1 MLHSTHVKDVTD
13 LTHSPIKNV
22 YKGVLNIYKGIK
34 PSLFQHNSKKADV
47 IERIR
52 GVIPVYAIPVG
63 YSSFEMNDDYNKNNY
78 VLPKNY
84 FCRKILT

>member
-1 MLHSTHVKDVTD
+1 MFIKGFEHLQRYKAIIVST
-13 LTHSPIKNV
+13 
-22 YKGVLNIYKGIK
+22 
-34 PSLFQHNSKKADV
+34 QQQKADV

-63 YSSFEMNDDYNKNNY
+63 YSSFEMNDDSNKNNY
-78 VLPKNY
+78 VSPKNY